1 MNKRVANNARKEKS
15 FNAAIAAQTE
25 RDANEIEAQ
34 ETDRLKT
41 ESGKAQAEFHNNAA
55 LDANEDRETEQTV
68 TFPKIMV
75 DMTETKDALLS
86 EQDIQD
92 KLRDALNQSSD
103 DLANKLKSDEVKTD
117 EVTKS
122 ADEILAE
129 IAAIKLKRE
138 QLAKEKAAIRE
149 ELKKKRDIEKALA
162 ALEAEK
168 KALADE
174 ESAEVTLEDEASD
187 NAGILGKDYKVSQK
201 AQDELMIAALKA
213 NGNTVERIGIA
224 REYWK
229 KHSAEFRAIT
239 KEKQQK
245 AIMRRCINRLIASGI
260 VEHEGTRLTLKLE
273 KLEALK
279 TAESK

>member
-1 MNKRVANNARKEKS
+1 MRGIFHNLIRGKQVMNKRVANNARKEKS

-55 LDANEDRETEQTV
+55 LDGKTFKTEEV
-68 TFPKIMV
+68 K
-75 DMTETKDALLS
+75 TEEVKKALDA
-86 EQDIQD
+86 
-92 KLRDALNQSSD
+92 SD
-103 DLANKLKSDEVKTD
+103 NLKTDEVKTD

-213 NGNTVERIGIA
+213 SGNTVERIGIA